1 MKTQGLLLGLLL
13 LGGTAVSITSC
24 ESEEKRLASEMAG
37 VWTGTPDT
45 FTDSQAVTAT
55 ITDTYCFS
63 PDSALLS
70 GKKYPIGP
78 VEVTSQIQ
86 MNTQVLASG
95 DAQEPLSLSA
105 SAIASV
111 RGTWTVTDDDEVSL
125 AFDPQ
130 TLTVAVDPDQVA
142 SAGGM
147 IGTQPSVTIDSM
159 KPQVAANLERDLHT
173 ALQTRFSGTRI
184 MEDVKVKG
192 NMLKYEAGDRD
203 FVLTRRM

>member
-1 MKTQGLLLGLLL
+1 MKTTRLLLGLLL

-24 ESEEKRLASEMAG
+24 ESEEKKLASEMTG
-37 VWTGTPDT
+37 IWTASPET

-63 PDSALLS
+63 PDSATLS
-70 GKKYPIGP
+70 GKKFPIGP
-78 VEVTSQIQ
+78 VEVSAQIQ

-105 SAIASV
+105 AAIANV

-130 TLTVAVDPDQVA
+130 SITVTVDPDQVA
-142 SAGGM
+142 TTGDIMGG
-147 IGTQPSVTIDSM
+147 QPTVAIDSM
-159 KPQVAANLERDLHT
+159 RPRVAANLEKNLRI
-173 ALQTRFSGTRI
+173 ALQTRYTGTRI

-203 FVLTRRM
+203 FVLTRQM